1 MKKFSLAN
9 EEELF
14 VKKET
19 TEGTLVYP
27 VASNKI
33 LAVGAAT
40 TGQES
45 EFLEDGQVRA
55 RRSRATPIKGRT
67 NAGTWSFNTYV
78 KPSGVLGT
86 APEADVLL
94 ECAMGKKTGGGAFP
108 IVYAFDSTTNL
119 PSFSLWRKVGH
130 TVFSMAGCTV
140 NQAEFSVAG
149 NEIAQIAWSGEFMK
163 WNYAGTAYLS
173 GIAAGGDNHIHV
185 NDATR
190 FSGANAIRVI
200 VGADTNSGLGYLVTG
215 INYTTNELTVSP
227 VLATGAASLAA
238 VAGWYPTSGTEVGQP
253 VHGKL
258 GLVTIDTTPAVVLSG
273 KVTLVNNI
281 KYYVDEKNNQLYPT
295 IYGAP
300 GFRDVT
306 GSLQLYFYKNT
317 STYFYR
323 SDNQIQDAL
332 ILPAGNVS
340 GKIMELS
347 CPRIEYKT
355 PPISGDTEI
364 MIELPFTAV
373 ASAAGD
379 DEFVVTFK

>member
-27 VASNKI
+27 VASDKV

-40 TGQES
+40 TNQDG
-45 EFLEDGQVRA
+45 EFLDDAQVRP
-55 RRSRATPIKGRT
+55 RRSRATPIRGRT
-67 NAGTWSFNTYV
+67 NAGAWSFNTYV

-86 APEADVLL
+86 KPEADVLL
-94 ECAMGKKTGGGAFP
+94 ECGMGKKTGGGASP
-108 IVYAFDSTTNL
+108 IVYALDSTSNL

-130 TVFSMAGCTV
+130 TVFSAAGATV
-140 NQAEFSVAG
+140 NVADFSIAG

-163 WNYAGTAYLS
+163 WYYAGTAYLT
-173 GIAAGGDNHIHV
+173 GIAAPGDNHVHV

-190 FSGANAIRVI
+190 FSGAGKIKVT
-200 VGADTNSGLGYLVTG
+200 VGADTNGGLGYLVTG
-215 INYTTNELTVSP
+215 IDYVTNTLTVSP
-227 VLATGAASLAA
+227 VLSAGAASLSA

-258 GLVTIDTTPAVVLSG
+258 GLVTIDSTPAVVLSG
-273 KVTLVNNI
+273 KITLTNNI
-281 KYYVDEKNNQLYPT
+281 KYYTDEKNNQMYPT

-306 GSLQLYFYKNT
+306 GSIQLYFYRNT
-317 STYFYR
+317 SSYWYR
-323 SDNQIQDAL
+323 SNSQIQDAL
-332 ILPAGNVS
+332 ILPAGNVP
-340 GKIMELS
+340 GRIMELS

-355 PPISGDTEI
+355 PTISGDTET
-364 MIELPFTAV
+364 MVELPFTAV
-373 ASAAGD
+373 ASPAGD
-379 DEFVVTFK
+379 DEFTVTFK